1 MEQDLTLL
9 GNMALALGVALAAG
23 FLANL
28 AKLPVILGY
37 LVAGIVIG
45 PYALGLVEDVDEVET
60 LAAIGVVLLM
70 FTLGVG
76 FSFKTLRSTGRVV
89 ILGGIIQIACTTALG
104 IMIGSLLNW
113 PIRESVL
120 FGYLIAQSSSAV
132 IVKVLM
138 DRRELGSPHANIMT
152 GISLVQDLSTVPV
165 IAILPA
171 LNDSGMELLSNVGW
185 ALLKADAFLVAI
197 IVMGLWGLPYLMK
210 RIVWRGSRELF
221 LLAIVSISLGA
232 SFGAYHL
239 GLSMAIGAFLAGL
252 MVSESEYAHEALADV
267 RPLRDIF
274 AALFFV
280 SLGMLADPEFVA
292 DNPKTTAMIVIS
304 IMVGKFLISAAIP
317 RVFGHGIKT
326 SLLVGSGLVQ
336 IGEFSFILAALAF
349 DENVISNNTYAIVL
363 AFAFITILL
372 TPFAMS
378 AASNIY
384 YRTIQRKEIAAL
396 LPARETDPE
405 AASEGKRLA
414 NHVVICGY
422 GKIARYLGRAL
433 EQRGFP
439 YMVVDIDP
447 LAIDAARKKG
457 IPFIFGDASNPE
469 VLAETRLDK
478 ARVLVVGFPDPIA
491 TKLIV
496 QNARKINRR
505 LDIVARA
512 YGDEETAVLRS
523 YGAAEV
529 VRPDFEVS
537 LEIIRH
543 TLHRYGLSPQEAQ
556 FMVSKLREEGL
567 QR

>member
-326 SLLVGSGLVQ
+326 SLLVPSGLVQ